1 MRNKTVT
8 AVAASL
14 LLSAPLVTAHMTKE
28 SATAPDPV
36 TVAGER
42 TASTSPAPEPSEHIS
57 TPTTPKPSPKPT
69 KTKAREVEDP
79 SPEPVPSPTQDPA
92 PTWTPEP
99 EPEPSLEP
107 ESEPEPTYEPEPS
120 TPDVE
125 YYEAPVEYSSY
136 EPEPSPEPEPTYT
149 EEVYVETTYIEEE
162 VYVMESPE
170 PIPTETEEPVSDPK
184 WDEVAECESGGDWS
198 INTGNG
204 FYGGLQFTIE
214 SWNAVGGDDFASRPD
229 FASRDEQII
238 AAERLE
244 DVQGMGAWPVCGA
257 GY

>member
-1 MRNKTVT
+1 MRNKTIT

-14 LLSAPLVTAHMTKE
+14 LLSAPLVTAHITKE

-36 TVAGER
+36 MVTMER
-42 TASTSPAPEPSEHIS
+42 TASTSPAPEPSEQTS
-57 TPTTPKPSPKPT
+57 APTTPKPSPKPT
-69 KTKAREVEDP
+69 KTEAVEP
-79 SPEPVPSPTQDPA
+79 APETVSSPTQDPT
-92 PTWTPEP
+92 PTLTP
-99 EPEPSLEP
+99 EPEPSLDP
-107 ESEPEPTYEPEPS
+107 EPEPTYEAAP
-120 TPDVE
+120 TTQDVE
-125 YYEAPVEYSSY
+125 YYEVPVEYSSY
-136 EPEPSPEPEPTYT
+136 EPTPEPEPEPEPTYT
-149 EEVYVETTYIEEE
+149 EEVYVEPTYIEEDE
-162 VYVMESPE
+162 YVEESPD
-170 PIPTETEEPVSDPK
+170 PVATETEEPVYDPK

>member
-1 MRNKTVT
+1 MRNKTLT

-14 LLSAPLVTAHMTKE
+14 LLSAPLVTAHITKE

-36 TVAGER
+36 KIEVER
-42 TASTSPAPEPSEHIS
+42 TASTR
-57 TPTTPKPSPKPT
+57 PSPDPVEHVSAPPTANPSPTPT
-69 KTKAREVEDP
+69 KTESVKTAP
-79 SPEPVPSPTQDPA
+79 KPVPSPTQDPT
-92 PTWTPEP
+92 PTLTP
-99 EPEPSLEP
+99 EPEPSLDP
-107 ESEPEPTYEPEPS
+107 EPEPTYEPEPA
-120 TPDVE
+120 TQDVE
-125 YYEAPVEYSSY
+125 YYEVPVEYSSY

-149 EEVYVETTYIEEE
+149 EEVYVEPTYVEEDE
-162 VYVMESPE
+162 YVEESPE
-170 PIPTETEEPVSDPK
+170 PTIAETEEPVYDPK

-257 GY
+257 GH